1 LFTGI
6 IETTGEVLAR
16 REGLLQVRPAR
27 PLKGL
32 AEGESIALNGV
43 CLTLDRSRKGEM
55 EFRLLPETLR
65 ATTLGIL
72 KPGGRVN
79 LERSLRAGSRVGGH
93 LVLGHVDGKGKVAVR
108 RKVKDTVTLEISL
121 PPALG
126 ALLVPKGPI
135 TVDGVSLTVGAEGKT
150 TVPGTRKV
158 PGTVCFSVHLI
169 RHTLSSTTL
178 SGKRPGDEV
187 NLEIDPVAK
196 ILRGML

>member
-1 LFTGI
+1 MFTGI

-16 REGLLQVRPAR
+16 RAGLLRIRPAR

-43 CLTLDRSRKGEM
+43 CLTLDRSRKGDL

-93 LVLGHVDGKGKVAVR
+93 LVLGHVDGKGKVAVL
-108 RKVKDTVTLEISL
+108 RKVKDTATLEISL
-121 PPALG
+121 SPAMG

-135 TVDGVSLTVGAEGKT
+135 TVDGVSLTIGT
-150 TVPGTRKV
+150 TVPGTRRV
-158 PGTVCFSVHLI
+158 PGTDCFSVHLI

>member
-1 LFTGI
+1 MFTGI
-6 IETTGEVLAR
+6 IETIGEVLVR
-16 REGLLQVRPAR
+16 RAGLLKIRPGR

-32 AEGESIALNGV
+32 AKGESIALNGV
-43 CLTLDRSRKGEM
+43 CLTLDRSRKGDL

-65 ATTLGIL
+65 TTTLWLL
-72 KPGGRVN
+72 KLGGRVN

-121 PPALG
+121 PPSLG

-135 TVDGVSLTVGAEGKT
+135 TVDGVSLTVDL
-150 TVPGTRKV
+150 PGPVTR
-158 PGTVCFSVHLI
+158 FSVHLI

-178 SGKRPGDEV
+178 AGKRPGDEV

-196 ILRGML
+196 TLRGML

>member
-1 LFTGI
+1 MFTGI
-6 IETTGEVLAR
+6 VETTGEIRSRGPA
-16 REGLLQVRPAR
+16 LLTVRPR
-27 PLKGL
+27 SLLKRI
-32 AEGESIALNGV
+32 AIGESVAVNGV
-43 CLTLDRSRKGEM
+43 CLTVDRVEGKDL
-55 EFRLLPETLR
+55 EFQLLPETLR

-121 PPALG
+121 PPSLG

-135 TVDGVSLTVGAEGKT
+135 TVDGVSLTVDL
-150 TVPGTRKV
+150 PGPVTR
-158 PGTVCFSVHLI
+158 FSVHLI

-178 SGKRPGDEV
+178 AGKRPGDEV

-196 ILRGML
+196 TLRGML

>member
-1 LFTGI
+1 MFTGI

-16 REGLLQVRPAR
+16 RADLLQIRPAR

-43 CLTLDRSRKGEM
+43 CLTLDRSRKGDL

-65 ATTLGIL
+65 ATTLGTL
-72 KPGGRVN
+72 KPGRRVN

-93 LVLGHVDGKGKVAVR
+93 LVLGHVDGKGKVTVR
-108 RKVKDTVTLEISL
+108 RQVKETVTLEISL
-121 PPALG
+121 PPVLS

-135 TVDGVSLTVGAEGKT
+135 AVDGVSLTIGT
-150 TVPGTRKV
+150 PVPGIRRG
-158 PGTVCFSVHLI
+158 PGTDCFAVHLI
-169 RHTLSSTTL
+169 RYTLSATTL
-178 SGKRPGDEV
+178 SEKRPGDEV
-187 NLEIDPVAK
+187 NLEMDPVAK

>member
-6 IETTGEVLAR
+6 IETTGEVLVR
-16 REGLLQVRPAR
+16 RAGLLQVRPAR

-43 CLTLDRSRKGEM
+43 CLTLDRSRKGEL

-108 RKVKDTVTLEISL
+108 RQVKDTVTLEISL
-121 PPALG
+121 LPALG

-135 TVDGVSLTVGAEGKT
+135 TVDGVSLTVDKGS
-150 TVPGTRKV
+150 GTDVR
-158 PGTVCFSVHLI
+158 FSVHLI

-196 ILRGML
+196 TLRGML

>member
-1 LFTGI
+1 MFTGI

-16 REGLLQVRPAR
+16 RAGLLQVRPAR

-43 CLTLDRSRKGEM
+43 CLTLDRSRNGDLL
-55 EFRLLPETLR
+55 FRLLPETLR

-79 LERSLRAGSRVGGH
+79 LERSLRAGSRAGGH
-93 LVLGHVDGKGKVAVR
+93 LVLGHVDGKGKVAVLR
-108 RKVKDTVTLEISL
+108 QVKDTVTLEISL
-121 PPALG
+121 SPALG

-135 TVDGVSLTVGAEGKT
+135 AVDGVSLTVDLPDPKS
-150 TVPGTRKV
+150 RKGSGSDV
-158 PGTVCFSVHLI
+158 RFSVHLI
-169 RHTLSSTTL
+169 RYTLSATTL
-178 SGKRPGDEV
+178 AGKRPGDEV

>member
-1 LFTGI
+1 MFTGI
-6 IETTGEVLAR
+6 VETTGEVLAR
-16 REGLLQVRPAR
+16 RKDLLQVRPAR

-43 CLTLDRSRKGEM
+43 CLTLDRFLKGEL

-93 LVLGHVDGKGKVAVR
+93 LVLGHVDGKGKVAAR
-108 RKVKDTVTLEISL
+108 RQVKGTVTLEISL

-135 TVDGVSLTVGAEGKT
+135 TVDGVSLTVD
-150 TVPGTRKV
+150 VPGTA
-158 PGTVCFSVHLI
+158 CFSVHLI
-169 RHTLSSTTL
+169 RHTLSATTL
-178 SGKRPGDEV
+178 AAKRPGDEV

-196 ILRGML
+196 TLRGML